1 MEILHPLGWKPKNP
15 TYFSRGSVKRES
27 SFDSPLL
34 KIGDKIKVIKP
45 IETKLS
51 RWWKSMCSVFYD
63 PNLQPKLGDEYLVV
77 DYKQSDEIY
86 QGIAI
91 LGEYIVK
98 CLNRKFLL
106 FFLN

>member
-1 MEILHPLGWKPKNP
+1 
-15 TYFSRGSVKRES
+15 
-27 SFDSPLL
+27 
-34 KIGDKIKVIKP
+34 
-45 IETKLS
+45 
-51 RWWKSMCSVFYD
+51 MCSVFYD

-98 CLNRKFLL
+98 CLNRKLPVWNSDENSIYMYVFWMDELIRK
-106 FFLN
+106 NKICKIK